1 MNNHGQFNRRDWN
14 RLALTGAGSVVGGRY
29 LYGAEPA
36 VADKPA
42 EAVQQ
47 AEPLPF
53 VDGSFTIVALPDT
66 QVYCERF
73 PQHFLNQTGWIA
85 ANKEKHDIQ
94 FVVHLGD
101 ITNRNTP
108 VQWEVAQAALKKLD
122 GVVPYS
128 LVLGNHDLGPGG
140 NCTTRDTYLN
150 DYVPLDVAKKSPALA
165 GLMDESRLDNSFH
178 TFTTR
183 GQKFLVLALE
193 FGPRD
198 ATVEWAENVVAKH
211 PDHHVLL
218 TTHAYM
224 YYDDTRYDWTKYG
237 TKQTWNPHNYGTAK
251 LDGGTNDAEELW
263 NKIIAKHK
271 NVFMTL
277 NGHVL
282 EDGLGRLTS
291 ANPHGGDVHQLLVN
305 YQMKKEGGEGY
316 LRLVEFLPDGKT
328 VQIKAYSPSL
338 DEYKTDPQNQFVLT
352 LDPVWKLA

>member
-1 MNNHGQFNRRDWN
+1 MTDLNRLSRRDWN
-14 RLALTGAGSVVGGRY
+14 TLALAGAGSLMGGY
-29 LYGAEPA
+29 WATAVEPA
-36 VADKPA
+36 A
-42 EAVQQ
+42 EAAAVVEQKID
-47 AEPLPF
+47 PLPF
-53 VDGSFTIVALPDT
+53 VDGSFTIAALPDT
-66 QVYCERF
+66 QIYCERW
-73 PQHFLNQTGWIA
+73 PQHFLNQTAWIA

-94 FVVHLGD
+94 FVAHLGD

-108 VQWEVAQAALKKLD
+108 EQWEVAQAALQKLD

-128 LVLGNHDLGPGG
+128 LALGNHDLGPGG
-140 NCTTRDTYLN
+140 KCTTRETLLN
-150 DYVPLDVAKKSPALA
+150 DYIPLAVANKSPALA

-178 TFTTR
+178 TFGTR

-198 ATVEWAENVVAKH
+198 ATVEWAAQVVAKH

-224 YYDDTRYDWTKYG
+224 YFDDTRYDWSKYG

-251 LDGGTNDAEELW
+251 LEGGTNDAQELW
-263 NKIIAKHK
+263 DKLIAKNP

-282 EDGLGRLTS
+282 QDGLGRLTS
-291 ANPHGGDVHQLLVN
+291 ENPAGGDVHQMLVN

-338 DEYKTDPQNQFVLT
+338 DQYKTDPQNQFVLE